1 MCKAILVMDMPKSC
15 RECPLAQNKSIC
27 IEESYICSPKRKWV
41 TDKECESR
49 PDWCPLKEMPQKKI
63 CKYHIDEKYMRGV
76 KDGYNTCI
84 EEIMRGSEE
93 NE

>member
-1 MCKAILVMDMPKSC
+1 MSKAILVMDMP
-15 RECPLAQNKSIC
+15 ECCNQCELCWCQDGEYFC
-27 IEESYICSPKRKWV
+27 IPDDFKHYLDIKATE
-41 TDKECESR
+41 R